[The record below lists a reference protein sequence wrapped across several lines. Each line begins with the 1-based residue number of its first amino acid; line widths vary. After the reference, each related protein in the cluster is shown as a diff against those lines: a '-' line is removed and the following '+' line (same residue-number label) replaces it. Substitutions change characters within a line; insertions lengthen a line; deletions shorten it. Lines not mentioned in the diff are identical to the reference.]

1 MSKNNI
7 TNCNNRLD
15 HNTQPQICEKYIWVR
30 SFIFFIIFLFL
41 RILSIFNIHK
51 EKENNVLKKLKVVY
65 IKKKKLTLKYTVQTL
80 IIIRTI
86 NICQEIISWLLG
98 SFFAGPHFA
107 CE

>member
-7 TNCNNRLD
+7 SITDGNNRLD
-15 HNTQPQICEKYIWVR
+15 HNTQPQICEKYIWVKR
-30 SFIFFIIFLFL
+30 SFIFLIIFLFL

-51 EKENNVLKKLKVVY
+51 EKENNILKKLKMVY
-65 IKKKKLTLKYTVQTL
+65 IKKKKLTLKYTVRTL

-98 SFFAGPHFA
+98 
-107 CE
+107 